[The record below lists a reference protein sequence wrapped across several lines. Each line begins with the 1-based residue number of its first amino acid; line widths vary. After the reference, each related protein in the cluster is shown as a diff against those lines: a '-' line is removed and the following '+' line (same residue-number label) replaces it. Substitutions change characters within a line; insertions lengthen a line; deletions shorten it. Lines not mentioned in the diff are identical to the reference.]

1 MGILILINILR
12 DPISFNAFFSTYFFT
27 QIKKKTWERDF
38 RSMSMRAT
46 SCLPHQ
52 KRAEELLY
60 TMFTKQLFKE
70 ISADYIEIRDL
81 ILLT

>member
-1 MGILILINILR
+1 MS
-12 DPISFNAFFSTYFFT
+12 ISTS
-27 QIKKKTWERDF
+27 
-38 RSMSMRAT
+38 

-52 KRAEELLY
+52 KITEELLY

-70 ISADYIEIRDL
+70 ISADYIENRDL

>member
-1 MGILILINILR
+1 MIPYHLMPSSRHIFLHK
-12 DPISFNAFFSTYFFT
+12 S
-27 QIKKKTWERDF
+27 KKTWERDF

>member
-1 MGILILINILR
+1 MPTSRHIFYTN
-12 DPISFNAFFSTYFFT
+12 
-27 QIKKKTWERDF
+27 QKKTWERDF

-52 KRAEELLY
+52 KITEELLY